1 MFVLFSV
8 RSFGYQRGC
17 TVAAVSAQRL
27 VEHKNAYQNFATEGT
42 KHSVERENRAKKRH
56 FFLLPGS
63 GKKEEEEGDTART
76 KAKRVPKRKWG
87 AHARKKLCCLRGR
100 SKSTAFNETHNKPNL
115 RVGKFFQQN
124 VLQILQNS
132 SSNLTYELILNEGSV
147 VGSKRKRDSPNKET
161 ILPGIPAAADQFW
174 IVPTTS
180 GRN

>member
-1 MFVLFSV
+1 MFYFLFF
-8 RSFGYQRGC
+8 SFGSSVYQSSC
-17 TVAAVSAQRL
+17 SISAISAQRP
-27 VEHKNAYQNFATEGT
+27 VKHVKNALQNFATEGT
-42 KHSVERENRAKKRH
+42 KHRVERENRAKKRH
-56 FFLLPGS
+56 FFAS
-63 GKKEEEEGDTART
+63 GKREEEEEDTART